1 MLLSDIPELQNY
13 PHVCTFVRCDL
24 SMQFR
29 DVRSMLRL
37 PLPEQGITDSAGYGS
52 CNFAV
57 ATVLC
62 NMVSGISVTVFRP
75 SSLSN
80 NRIGSGK
87 VFRQLLENFYPW
99 EQGDNGSEGAEAL
112 YSYFRNPLTHA
123 LGVQRGRSYQIQVR
137 KSPSPLQ
144 NNKIEEMEELPTRP
158 SWLLPGISGSG
169 TQWNLVAEG
178 FYRDVFHMFWNLARN
193 EQQMRMAEQ
202 RFSKGD
208 IVWREK

>member
-1 MLLSDIPELQNY
+1 MRLSDIPELQNY
-13 PHVCTFVRCDL
+13 PHVFTFVRDHL
-24 SMQFR
+24 SMQFA

-37 PLPEQGITDSAGYGS
+37 PLPEQGIIDGAGYGG

-62 NMVSGISVTVFRP
+62 NLVSGISVTAFRP
-75 SSLSN
+75 SSLNN
-80 NRIGSGK
+80 NRIGSAR

-99 EQGDNGSEGAEAL
+99 EQGGNGIEGAEAL

-123 LGVQRGRSYQIQVR
+123 LGVQHGQSYRIR
-137 KSPSPLQ
+137 ISKSPSPLQ
-144 NNKIEEMEELPTRP
+144 NNQIEEMEESSARP
-158 SWLLPGISGSG
+158 SWLLPGISSSG

-202 RFSKGD
+202 RFSNGD
-208 IVWREK
+208 IVWREE

>member
-13 PHVCTFVRCDL
+13 PNVSYFVEELL

-37 PLPEQGITDSAGYGS
+37 PLPEQGITDSAGYGG

-62 NMVSGISVTVFRP
+62 NIVSGISVTVFRP

-80 NRIGSGK
+80 NRIGSGR

-123 LGVQRGRSYQIQVR
+123 LGVQRDQSHQIRVG

-144 NNKIEEMEELPTRP
+144 NNQIEEMEESPTRP
-158 SWLLPGISGSG
+158 SWLPPGLSRSGQCW
-169 TQWNLVAEG
+169 TLDARG
-178 FYRDVFHMFWNLARN
+178 FYRGVFHMFWNLARN
-193 EQQMRMAEQ
+193 EQQMGMAEQ
-202 RFSKGD
+202 RFSNED
-208 IVWREK
+208 IVWREE

>member
-1 MLLSDIPELQNY
+1 MLLHEIHELQSY
-13 PHVCTFVRCDL
+13 QRVSLFVRCHL
-24 SMQFR
+24 SMQFA

-37 PLPEQGITDSAGYGS
+37 PLPEQGITDSAGYGG

-62 NMVSGISVTVFRP
+62 NLVSGISVTVFRP
-75 SSLSN
+75 ASLSN
-80 NRIGSGK
+80 NRIGSGI

-99 EQGDNGSEGAEAL
+99 EPGDNGSEGAEAL

-123 LGVQRGRSYQIQVR
+123 LGVQHGQSYRIQIS

-144 NNKIEEMEELPTRP
+144 NNQIEEMEESPTRP

-169 TQWNLVAEG
+169 TQWRLIAEG

-202 RFSKGD
+202 RFSNED
-208 IVWREK
+208 IVWREE

>member
-1 MLLSDIPELQNY
+1 MHLSDIPELQNY
-13 PHVCTFVRCDL
+13 PHVFTFVRDHL
-24 SMQFR
+24 SMQFA

-37 PLPEQGITDSAGYGS
+37 PLPEQGIIDGAGYGG

-62 NMVSGISVTVFRP
+62 NLVSGISVTAFRP
-75 SSLSN
+75 SSLNN
-80 NRIGSGK
+80 NRIGSAR

-99 EQGDNGSEGAEAL
+99 EQGGNGIEGAEAL
-112 YSYFRNPLTHA
+112 YSYFRNPLVHA
-123 LGVQRGRSYQIQVR
+123 LAVERESSHIQIS
-137 KSPSPLQ
+137 KCPLPLQ
-144 NNKIEEMEELPTRP
+144 NEQVEEMEESSARP

-202 RFSKGD
+202 RFSNGD
-208 IVWREK
+208 IVWREE

>member
-1 MLLSDIPELQNY
+1 MRLSEIRELQNY
-13 PHVCTFVRCDL
+13 PNVLRFVEHPL
-24 SMQFR
+24 SLHFA

-37 PLPEQGITDSAGYGS
+37 PLPEQGIIDGAGYGG

-62 NMVSGISVTVFRP
+62 NIVSGISVTVFRP
-75 SSLSN
+75 PNLSN
-80 NRIGSGK
+80 NRIGSGR
-87 VFRQLLENFYPW
+87 VFRQLLEDFYPW
-99 EQGDNGSEGAEAL
+99 DPGDNGTEGAEAL

-123 LGVQRGRSYQIQVR
+123 LGVQHEQFGRIGVS

-144 NNKIEEMEELPTRP
+144 NNQIEEMEESPVRP
-158 SWLLPGISGSG
+158 NGLHPGISGSG

-193 EQQMRMAEQ
+193 EQQMGMAEQ
-202 RFSKGD
+202 RFSSGD
-208 IVWREK
+208 IVWREE

>member
-1 MLLSDIPELQNY
+1 VLLHEIPELRNY
-13 PHVCTFVRCDL
+13 PYVSDFVENHL
-24 SMQFR
+24 SMQFA

-37 PLPEQGITDSAGYGS
+37 PLPEQGIIDGAGYGG

-62 NMVSGISVTVFRP
+62 NIVSGISVTIFRP
-75 SSLSN
+75 PSLSN
-80 NRIGSGK
+80 NRIGSGR
-87 VFRQLLENFYPW
+87 VFIQLLENFYPW
-99 EQGDNGSEGAEAL
+99 EQGDNGGEGAEAL
-112 YSYFRNPLTHA
+112 YFYFRNPLTHA
-123 LGVQRGRSYQIQVR
+123 LGVQHEQFYRIGVG

-144 NNKIEEMEELPTRP
+144 NNQIEEMEESPGRP
-158 SWLLPGISGSG
+158 NWLHPGISGSG

-202 RFSKGD
+202 RFSNGD
-208 IVWREK
+208 IVWREE

>member
-1 MLLSDIPELQNY
+1 MRLSDIPELQNY
-13 PHVCTFVRCDL
+13 PHVFTFVRETL
-24 SMQFR
+24 SMQFA

-37 PLPEQGITDSAGYGS
+37 PLPEQGIIDGAGYGG

-62 NMVSGISVTVFRP
+62 NLVSGISVTAFRP
-75 SSLSN
+75 SSLNN
-80 NRIGSGK
+80 NRIGSAR

-99 EQGDNGSEGAEAL
+99 EQGGNGIEGAEAL
-112 YSYFRNPLTHA
+112 YSYFRNPLVHA
-123 LGVQRGRSYQIQVR
+123 LAVERESSHIQIS
-137 KSPSPLQ
+137 KCPLPLQ
-144 NNKIEEMEELPTRP
+144 NEQIEEMEESSARP

-202 RFSKGD
+202 RFSNGD
-208 IVWREK
+208 IVWREE

>member
-1 MLLSDIPELQNY
+1 MLLHEIPELQNY
-13 PHVCTFVRCDL
+13 PHVFTFVRFPL
-24 SMQFR
+24 SMQFA

-37 PLPEQGITDSAGYGS
+37 PLPELGIIDSAGYGG

-62 NMVSGISVTVFRP
+62 NIVSGISVTVFRP
-75 SSLSN
+75 SSLRN
-80 NRIGSGK
+80 NRSRSGR

-99 EQGDNGSEGAEAL
+99 EQGDNGSEGAGAL

-123 LGVQRGRSYQIQVR
+123 LGVQHGQSYRIQIG

-144 NNKIEEMEELPTRP
+144 NNQIEEMEESSTRP

-193 EQQMRMAEQ
+193 ERQMRMAEQ
-202 RFSKGD
+202 RFSNGD
-208 IVWREK
+208 IVWREE